1 MSINVAN
8 PWLKVAR
15 QKSPPYLAECDQ
27 DIKLADFYN
36 LHIELLPQ
44 PYFGN
49 VISAKVVCLLL
60 NPGYSRTEDI
70 VELDCR
76 KLQQALRDN
85 LDSTTSWLVHLDDEF
100 DWTSGGQWFRQKIFN
115 PLSRHGVTC
124 DGLNRNFAVV
134 EYFPYYSST
143 FDIKLN
149 KPLESQHYGF
159 ELVRQAISNNATI
172 LLMRGK
178 KLWRQAVP
186 ELVHYQKSGDYITP
200 HSSRNVILSEKNLG
214 KENFTKIV
222 EALKT

>member
-1 MSINVAN
+1 MCSKKAAKAEQTTSDHEWNNEFKMSINVAN

-85 LDSTTSWLVHLDDEF
+85 LDSTTS
-100 DWTSGGQWFRQKIFN
+100 
-115 PLSRHGVTC
+115 
-124 DGLNRNFAVV
+124 
-134 EYFPYYSST
+134 
-143 FDIKLN
+143 
-149 KPLESQHYGF
+149 
-159 ELVRQAISNNATI
+159 
-172 LLMRGK
+172 
-178 KLWRQAVP
+178 
-186 ELVHYQKSGDYITP
+186 
-200 HSSRNVILSEKNLG
+200 
-214 KENFTKIV
+214 
-222 EALKT
+222 